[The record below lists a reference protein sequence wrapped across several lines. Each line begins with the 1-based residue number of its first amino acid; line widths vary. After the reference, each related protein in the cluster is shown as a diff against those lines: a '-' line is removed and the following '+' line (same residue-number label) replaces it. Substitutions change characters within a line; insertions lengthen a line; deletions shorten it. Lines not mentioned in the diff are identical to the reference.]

1 MTKKK
6 KIIIMSSL
14 VLLLAVTAVLNV
26 LLVSRRTT
34 AHADAVQTANYFTS
48 FRSERTSKRS
58 EEILQI
64 DNAIE
69 KFEAG
74 SENYENAVD
83 MKLKLV
89 GIMENELVI
98 ETMIKSLGFS
108 DAVVSIGMESDNV
121 NVFINTDE
129 LDTAAALSIYNL
141 LRNELNVPC
150 TNIVIMPVYTQI

>member
-34 AHADAVQTANYFTS
+34 AQADAVQTANYFTS
-48 FRSERTSKRS
+48 FRDERSSKRNQ
-58 EEILQI
+58 EILEINSVI
-64 DNAIE
+64 DLY
-69 KFEAG
+69 EAG
-74 SENYENAVD
+74 SEKYENAVD
-83 MKLKLV
+83 MKLKIV

-108 DAVVSIGMESDNV
+108 DAVVSIGMDSDNV
-121 NVFINTDE
+121 NVFVNTNE
-129 LDTAAALSIYNL
+129 LDASAAMSIYNL
-141 LRNELNVPC
+141 LTNELSVPC
-150 TNIVIMPVYTQI
+150 TNIIIMPVYTQI

>member
-26 LLVSRRTT
+26 VLVNRRTT
-34 AHADAVQTANYFTS
+34 AKADAVQTTNYFTS
-48 FRSERTSKRS
+48 FRDERSTKRN

-64 DNAIE
+64 DSVIE
-69 KFEAG
+69 LYEAG
-74 SENYENAVD
+74 SEKYENATE
-83 MKLKLV
+83 MKLKIV
-89 GIMENELVI
+89 NIMENELVI

-108 DAVVSIGMESDNV
+108 DAVVSIGMDSDNV
-121 NVFINTDE
+121 NVFINTNE

-141 LRNELNVPC
+141 LRNELGVPC
-150 TNIVIMPVYTQI
+150 TNIIIMPVYTQI